1 MKKVK
6 KYIIASFLLV
16 ASSLVFFGC
25 ASKNESKIELKDWG
39 NTTDTAEFGEEYQL
53 REYVYDKNGN
63 AYNVDAT
70 VMLGKDE
77 IKIVDNFFT
86 VENFGTYTIN
96 YSTNAVSQIVTTTLT
111 IQERVDTSFLVS
123 TESDGETLSQE
134 ETQALGFSGTCA
146 GAITEYSFNANLS
159 NTKKIPFTY
168 TYAEMEEY
176 KAQGYSNFVFYVGV
190 NSQNEKAVRLLCRE
204 SVNQQGQLLL
214 QDYTPK
220 LKTWQRIRIPITTVQ
235 NVLFNTDETI
245 KEDVSIF
252 SGYMAQNKR
261 VNENGTGVQAMVYM
275 SEILIDESTRIYP
288 VADGEIC
295 NVYNESS
302 LDRYT
307 YTVGQG
313 TAQKTL
319 ATEADLAKLTGDYQG
334 NAIKLTAYS
343 DYSRLFFQPR
353 ITEQDWDE
361 AVAKGY
367 KNLYYWVAY
376 DELAGTDIRIEIR
389 GENSLQTKYI
399 GLTKGEWKRIT
410 IELTE
415 ENKQLMFHED
425 GAKLFL
431 AYRWDGKKDENG
443 KLLFALYVGDCGF
456 DENSIETPP
465 QEVAFVYGEESV
477 SNFKNIS
484 ESGTPTLASQA
495 DLETLTGEYTGN
507 AVKITTE
514 NKMALIGIT
523 PRITEEDWDKAV
535 AAGYTKMYIWVAATI
550 TSESGSVTMQKDGDS
565 LQTSSQSL
573 ILGQW
578 TKLTYDLTEENKAIL
593 FAENGGRIARFY
605 PWTAETMNAYVG
617 DCGFDENSIE
627 TPPQEDEIR
636 FVSDK
641 DTTNGFFNA
650 AESGPVSK
658 ATAEE
663 LATLT
668 GDYQGES
675 NR

>member
-1 MKKVK
+1 MQKVK
-6 KYIIASFLLV
+6 KHIITSFLLV

-53 REYVYDKNGN
+53 REYVYDKDGN

-77 IKIVDNFFT
+77 IKVVDNFFT

-168 TYAEMEEY
+168 TYTEMEEY

-376 DELAGTDIRIEIR
+376 DELAGTDIRIQIR
-389 GENSLQTKYI
+389 GENSLQTKHI
-399 GLTKGEWKRIT
+399 GLAKGEWKKIT

-431 AYRWDGKKDENG
+431 AYRWEGKKDENG
-443 KLLFALYVGDCGF
+443 KLLFAL
-456 DENSIETPP
+456 
-465 QEVAFVYGEESV
+465 
-477 SNFKNIS
+477 
-484 ESGTPTLASQA
+484 
-495 DLETLTGEYTGN
+495 
-507 AVKITTE
+507 
-514 NKMALIGIT
+514 
-523 PRITEEDWDKAV
+523 
-535 AAGYTKMYIWVAATI
+535 
-550 TSESGSVTMQKDGDS
+550 
-565 LQTSSQSL
+565 
-573 ILGQW
+573 
-578 TKLTYDLTEENKAIL
+578 
-593 FAENGGRIARFY
+593 
-605 PWTAETMNAYVG
+605 YVG

-650 AESGPVSK
+650 AESGTLSK

-663 LATLT
+663 LAMLT
-668 GDYQGES
+668 GDYQGEAIKCVTDKKVMLVGVNPKITQDAWEEAKEKGYTKMYIWVAATTS
-675 NR
+675 EEGATVFMQQQAEDNSLKGNGVTLEKGVWTKLTFELTDENKALLFAENGGRITRFYCWYEQGATEMTTYFGDIGFEKTAEN

>member
-1 MKKVK
+1 MKKAK

-16 ASSLVFFGC
+16 ASSLMIFGC
-25 ASKNESKIELKDWG
+25 ATNNEAEIELKDWG

-86 VENFGTYTIN
+86 VEKFGTYMIN

-123 TESDGETLSQE
+123 TEGDGETLSQE
-134 ETQALGFSGTCA
+134 EIQALGFSGMCA
-146 GAITEYSFNANLS
+146 GAITKYSFNANVS

-168 TYAEMEEY
+168 TYAQMEEY

-220 LKTWQRIRIPITTVQ
+220 LKTWQRIRIPITTMQ
-235 NVLFNTDETI
+235 NVVFNTDETI
-245 KEDVSIF
+245 KEDVSLF

-319 ATEADLAKLTGDYQG
+319 ATEDELAKLSGDYQG

-376 DELAGTDIRIEIR
+376 DELAGTDIRIQIR

-399 GLTKGEWKRIT
+399 NLTKGEWKKIT

-431 AYRWDGKKDENG
+431 AYRWEGKKDENG

-465 QEVAFVYGEESV
+465 QE
-477 SNFKNIS
+477 
-484 ESGTPTLASQA
+484 
-495 DLETLTGEYTGN
+495 
-507 AVKITTE
+507 
-514 NKMALIGIT
+514 
-523 PRITEEDWDKAV
+523 
-535 AAGYTKMYIWVAATI
+535 
-550 TSESGSVTMQKDGDS
+550 
-565 LQTSSQSL
+565 
-573 ILGQW
+573 
-578 TKLTYDLTEENKAIL
+578 
-593 FAENGGRIARFY
+593 
-605 PWTAETMNAYVG
+605 
-617 DCGFDENSIE
+617 
-627 TPPQEDEIR
+627 DEIR
-636 FVSDK
+636 FISDK

-650 AESGPVSK
+650 AESGTLSK

-663 LATLT
+663 LAMLT
-668 GDYQGES
+668 GDYQGEAIKCVTDKKVMLVGVNPKITEEAWEEAKEKGYTKMYIWVAATTS
-675 NR
+675 EEGATVIMQQQAEDNSLKGDSVALGKGVWTKLTFELTDENKALLFAENGGRITRFYCWYEQGATMMTTYFGDIGFEKTAGN